1 MDVIYLQTE
10 DLVYV
15 HEAEQQT
22 GVPATVIRQW
32 ASRGRINRF
41 PGNGRKHGRGHFH
54 RTMYA
59 LPEIRELAR
68 GYKPTPQRAP
78 RAA

>member
-1 MDVIYLQTE
+1 MDVCYLGEE

-15 HEAEQQT
+15 HEAEAAT
-22 GVPATVIRQW
+22 GVPAPVIRKW

-41 PGNGRKHGRGHFH
+41 PGNGQAHGSGHFH

-59 LPEIRELAR
+59 LPEIQQLAKS
-68 GYKPTPQRAP
+68 YTATPQRAP
-78 RAA
+78 KAA